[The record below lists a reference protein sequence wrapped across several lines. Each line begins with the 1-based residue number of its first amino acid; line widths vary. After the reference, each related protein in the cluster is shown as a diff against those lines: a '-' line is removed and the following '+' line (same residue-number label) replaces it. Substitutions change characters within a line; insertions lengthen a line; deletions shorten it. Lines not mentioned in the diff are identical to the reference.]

1 MSRWAL
7 LSLLLFAATLGSA
20 IDTALEAHS
29 GVAVIQMKL
38 RQQTEIRG
46 AERSHYN
53 NLMAWQIIRTLLLAG
68 GFACSLKIWRTM
80 RSA

>member
-20 IDTALEAHS
+20 VDAALEAHS

-38 RQQTEIRG
+38 RQQTEVRG
-46 AERSHYN
+46 AVGSYYN
-53 NLMAWQIIRTLLLAG
+53 NLMAWQVIRTLLLAG
-68 GFACSLKIWRTM
+68 GFACSLKIWRCL
-80 RSA
+80 SSD